1 MRSFNSRQEFY
12 DWQTKQEAEG
22 ALAMFEMFIYSAKL
36 YVALSIF
43 VISFVFLNT
52 LALIGLV
59 GFMIEFNCR
68 IIKGEM
74 ILPRTFTEAV
84 QFSKMACIEG
94 YKGIMYAFE
103 DIYKIK
109 YDWVYL
115 LARILPLPMFVLAP
129 FISIGMTFCC
139 CVSAAFAKLIK
150 CLCITAWRRLK
161 PADSNSVAVEMEG
174 RNGK

>member
-1 MRSFNSRQEFY
+1 MRSFNSKEEFY
-12 DWQTKQEAEG
+12 EWQTKQEAEG
-22 ALAMFEMFIYSAKL
+22 VLAMFEGFVYTTKMYI
-36 YVALSIF
+36 ALCIF

-103 DIYKIK
+103 AIYKIK

-139 CVSAAFAKLIK
+139 CVSVVFAKFIK
-150 CLCITAWRRLK
+150 GLFCVTAR
-161 PADSNSVAVEMEG
+161 
-174 RNGK
+174 